1 MSMDVLRS
9 GMQTTIQDLGRW
21 GYQKYGILV
30 GGTMDT
36 DAARLSNRLVGNDE
50 GEGVLEI
57 TMIGPVLRFTEDA
70 LIAICGAD
78 LTPLADNCPLP
89 MGRPVYVSAGTT
101 LRFVQPKRGCRAY
114 LAVSGGFDIPKVMGS
129 KSTYLQAH
137 LGGYQGRPLQK
148 GDVLS
153 LCGLTTKGEK
163 ILSHLKAMGIVKSV
177 DWYVMEPS
185 LYYGTTQTIRLTKG
199 LQYDAFATVS
209 QGDLVKKEF
218 TITTQADRMG
228 YRLEGPTLQLKEP
241 REMISE
247 AATFG
252 TMQVPKVMGSKSTYL
267 QAHLGGYQG
276 RPLQKGD
283 VLSLCGLTTKGEK
296 ILSHL
301 KAMGIV
307 KSVDW
312 YVMEPSLYYGTTQTI
327 RLTKGLQYDAFAT
340 VSQGDLVKKEFTI
353 TTQAD
358 RMGYR
363 LEGPTLQ
370 LKEPREMISE
380 AATFGTMQV
389 PGNGNPIILMADHQS
404 VAGYLKIGQVCL
416 VDLPALAQC
425 GPGMKLRF
433 SLITTDEAES
443 LWRSHERYMN
453 EIALALQC
461 RFA

>member
-57 TMIGPVLRFTEDA
+57 TTIGPVLRFTEDA

-114 LAVSGGFDIPKVMGS
+114 LAVSGGFDI
-129 KSTYLQAH
+129 
-137 LGGYQGRPLQK
+137 
-148 GDVLS
+148 
-153 LCGLTTKGEK
+153 
-163 ILSHLKAMGIVKSV
+163 
-177 DWYVMEPS
+177 
-185 LYYGTTQTIRLTKG
+185 
-199 LQYDAFATVS
+199 
-209 QGDLVKKEF
+209 
-218 TITTQADRMG
+218 
-228 YRLEGPTLQLKEP
+228 
-241 REMISE
+241 
-247 AATFG
+247 
-252 TMQVPKVMGSKSTYL
+252 PKVMGSKSTYL